1 MKHCHK
7 LMVSEHLFHINAN
20 KTDNGHC
27 CAIKTNTF
35 QKINDFILFC
45 SHFAVSLQKICCIR
59 EIKSKLSFLS
69 FAISLQKISCIREIK
84 NKFSFRSF
92 AISLQK
98 ICCIREIKSKFSF
111 RSFAVSLQKTRCVL
125 AVSDTVN
132 IRSYVLSVHT
142 SYIGY
147 AEDNILSGI

>member
-1 MKHCHK
+1 MQTRRITDIAAQSKRI
-7 LMVSEHLFHINAN
+7 LF
-20 KTDNGHC
+20 K
-27 CAIKTNTF
+27 
-35 QKINDFILFC
+35 KINDFILFC

-59 EIKSKLSFLS
+59 EIKSKLSF
-69 FAISLQKISCIREIK
+69 
-84 NKFSFRSF
+84 
-92 AISLQK
+92 
-98 ICCIREIKSKFSF
+98 

-132 IRSYVLSVHT
+132 IRSYVLPVHT

>member
-1 MKHCHK
+1 MQTRRITDIAAQSKRI
-7 LMVSEHLFHINAN
+7 LF
-20 KTDNGHC
+20 K
-27 CAIKTNTF
+27 
-35 QKINDFILFC
+35 KINDFILFC
-45 SHFAVSLQKICCIR
+45 SHFAVSLQKI
-59 EIKSKLSFLS
+59 S
-69 FAISLQKISCIREIK
+69 
-84 NKFSFRSF
+84 
-92 AISLQK
+92 
-98 ICCIREIKSKFSF
+98 CIREIKSKFSF

>member
-1 MKHCHK
+1 MQTRRITDIAAQSKRI
-7 LMVSEHLFHINAN
+7 LF
-20 KTDNGHC
+20 K
-27 CAIKTNTF
+27 
-35 QKINDFILFC
+35 KINDFILFC

-59 EIKSKLSFLS
+59 EIKSKL
-69 FAISLQKISCIREIK
+69 
-84 NKFSFRSF
+84 
-92 AISLQK
+92 
-98 ICCIREIKSKFSF
+98 SF